1 MSAQGLNS
9 SYRNSQNDYRYTP
22 PGNTGPGEPG
32 AGIPLAIYATQF
44 ASDNTKRLKES
55 ALYREFTTADLAPG
69 YQGPAAVT
77 TGSTT
82 PYNNRFIVPVDY
94 RIVQSNQNRKS
105 YQFGEA
111 VCVAGCTGGFPTS
124 PLGT

>member
-9 SYRNSQNDYRYTP
+9 SYRNSQNAYRYTP
-22 PGNTGPGEPG
+22 PVGNTGPGKPG

-55 ALYREFTTADLAPG
+55 ALYREYSTG
-69 YQGPAAVT
+69 GPSGTPTAVT

-94 RIVQSNQNRKS
+94 RIVQSNQNRKT
-105 YQFGEA
+105 YQFGRA
-111 VCVAGCTGGFPTS
+111 VCVAECTGGFPTS
-124 PLGT
+124 ALGT